1 LPLAASL
8 IFSSFPLHQALV
20 RACNSYLNAGP
31 GASPPR
37 LLLVQSVAR
46 FVARILGIMG
56 CSWEAEAGGGG
67 EGREATLSPLLNVVT
82 AFRDTLRGLARAGA
96 PPAQL
101 LAACDALRDVHLPEL
116 GVRVDDV
123 PPAMPGAPLSSVW
136 KLCSAEELRL
146 EAEREAETRRVKEA
160 AAAAAREEAARRAA
174 EKQARA
180 RVPPADMFRG
190 ALAEYAGQFSA
201 WDDAGFPNADK
212 DGQPL
217 SKGLVKKL
225 AKALEIQVKLYETAK

>member
-1 LPLAASL
+1 MSL
-8 IFSSFPLHQALV
+8 LQALV

-31 GASPPR
+31 GIGTPR

-46 FVARILGIMG
+46 YVARMLGVMG
-56 CSWEAEAGGGG
+56 CSWDADVGGEG
-67 EGREATLSPLLNVVT
+67 EGREATLTPLLNVVT
-82 AFRDTLRGLARAGA
+82 GFRDTLRGLARAGA

-101 LAACDALRDVHLPEL
+101 LAACDALRDVQLPEL

-123 PPAMPGAPLSSVW
+123 PSAVPGAPLTSVW

-146 EAEREAETRRVKEA
+146 EVEREAEMRRVKEA
-160 AAAAAREEAARRAA
+160 AAAVAREEAARKAL

-190 ALAEYAGQFSA
+190 ALAEYASQFSA
-201 WDDAGFPNADK
+201 WDDAGFPTADK

-225 AKALEIQVKLYETAK
+225 AKALETQVKLHETAT